1 MSATRIFNGKRVDA
15 ANIQI
20 ILHPG
25 EMSVDIDQGLLY
37 VHDGVTPGGHAI
49 GGTGQQG
56 GGGNP
61 GTPGVS
67 IIGGYV
73 DQATGDL
80 ILEKSDTT
88 NINVGSVRGPVGPT
102 GTTEILFTA
111 TISAGFGLQ
120 YNSDGTISVNTAA
133 IQTLLPILEIGN
145 PGSQTTEIDTP
156 LIVHGGLSA
165 YTLTVT
171 NAIVFPDG
179 TVMTTAAVG
188 SGNVSGIVTATHLSI
203 GYGLQANSDGTIS
216 INSGTIQSLLPI
228 LQISTGSGHL
238 TEIDTPLYV
247 HGSISSYAL
256 TVTNA
261 IYFPDGTYMT
271 TAATGNGGGGIST
284 ATVTALIANSLTNYT
299 ATPFKLTSSTQV
311 VSLDSSGTLHTPLL
325 IPKSFTAVLVPVYG
339 FAPGYNPPGPTGG
352 DAWSYEVHFVVS
364 QYGTVE
370 TQIDSPVW
378 ASNPGYKNGDS
389 WTFHEAD
396 HGIPGYTFTLA
407 LSDIAYPGPAG
418 WTANVLASEPP
429 EYPSTVKSLGAVKLS
444 ANDKDWIFAPGGNLV
459 FPDSSIQKSAT
470 NIIQSATTPETIS
483 TSTLWYDTVG
493 GRSYVYY
500 DSSWVD
506 ASPMPVVDTTQLTN
520 NGYSLSIDSS
530 GVVNLPTFS
539 GSPSIAIVQTAS
551 EGIGLNANGTY
562 FNFNQNGS
570 LTFPDGGRV
579 VLHPYGNSYIESVDY
594 GITTS
599 TSSLNIF
606 AGPDQKITLRANFGG
621 TEKFW
626 TFGLDGSLT
635 WPDTSVQTG
644 ASISVADLKAIIT
657 TCTNFTEFK
666 NAILGL

>member
-156 LIVHGGLSA
+156 LSVHGGLSA

-228 LQISTGSGHL
+228 LQISTGSGYL

-364 QYGTVE
+364 QDGTVE

-444 ANDKDWIFAPGGNLV
+444 ANDKNWIFAPGGNLV

-506 ASPMPVVDTTQLTN
+506 ASPMPAIDTTQLVN
-520 NGYSLSIDSS
+520 NGYSLGLDSA

-551 EGIGLNANGTY
+551 AGISLNVNGTY

-570 LTFPDGGRV
+570 LT
-579 VLHPYGNSYIESVDY
+579 
-594 GITTS
+594 
-599 TSSLNIF
+599 
-606 AGPDQKITLRANFGG
+606 
-621 TEKFW
+621 
-626 TFGLDGSLT
+626 

-644 ASISVADLKAIIT
+644 SSISVTDLKTLVAASTSFEDFQARI
-657 TCTNFTEFK
+657 
-666 NAILGL
+666 AAL